1 MRCRSGSY
9 LSTSQFGARTRG
21 NVRKEV
27 KIQKDSKTHC
37 KVRLLTCGV
46 NANILSCKEYSLLV
60 LRIPTS
66 LDLRPDKPSFLLR
79 PEKKIKSIHKRKNKN
94 LTIIFIRY
102 LNYSSSISV
111 CNFIE
116 LYLNMYT
123 DG

>member
-27 KIQKDSKTHC
+27 KIQKDSKAHC
-37 KVRLLTCGV
+37 KVQSLTCGV

-79 PEKKIKSIHKRKNKN
+79 PEKKKRYKIFVRIK
-94 LTIIFIRY
+94 
-102 LNYSSSISV
+102 
-111 CNFIE
+111 
-116 LYLNMYT
+116 M
-123 DG
+123 